1 VLHLD
6 KDAWGLD
13 ADEFCP
19 DRFANGVT
27 AACRPAHMYSPFG
40 HGPRTCIGQ
49 NLAMTELKLVLV
61 WMLSRFAFAP
71 SPRYWHAPVFR
82 LTIEPGFGMPLV
94 AQGCEPVACVHQC

>member
-1 VLHLD
+1 MVLHLD

-49 NLAMTELKLVLV
+49 NLAMTELKVVLARL
-61 WMLSRFAFAP
+61 LSRFAFAP
-71 SPRYWHAPVFR
+71 LPRYQLAPVFR
-82 LTIEPGFGMPLV
+82 LTIEPGFGMPLEV
-94 AQGCEPVACVHQC
+94 TRL